1 MTHPVQTLPLFNS
14 CKLRHQKYY
23 MGNFYSVVVNTEDG
37 ESYDYEVEA
46 DTFAEAT
53 KIAEGFANDLMV
65 DITYIEV
72 YLND

>member
-1 MTHPVQTLPLFNS
+1 
-14 CKLRHQKYY
+14 